1 MTTTNRRYTFRT
13 WLRKLNQCRRTS
25 FAILS
30 VTLLICCTVVVLAV
44 RAHDGRTHKPGSAT
58 AKPESVR
65 TTSTGQVT
73 SVPENDVIRVETVI
87 LTRFG
92 FEPNSIVRPRTEFI
106 LFVENRSEVADV
118 DLRVDR
124 VAGNRVHQQHIPK
137 ERPDWNNLFKLE
149 PGDYVLTEAN
159 HPDFTC
165 AIRITAH

>member
-1 MTTTNRRYTFRT
+1 M
-13 WLRKLNQCRRTS
+13 
-25 FAILS
+25 
-30 VTLLICCTVVVLAV
+30 
-44 RAHDGRTHKPGSAT
+44 
-58 AKPESVR
+58 
-65 TTSTGQVT
+65 
-73 SVPENDVIRVETVI
+73 IRVETVI